1 MEKVKNINSFT
12 PEIGY
17 HKTNEIINKLNEL
30 IDVID
35 AVEAKNGKEKAD
47 TGTATGKGTGKGK

>member
-30 IDVID
+30 IDV
-35 AVEAKNGKEKAD
+35 VEDKNGKEKAN
-47 TGTATGKGTGKGK
+47 TGTASGKGTGKGK